1 MPRAAFYAPM
11 KSPNSPVPSGDRE
24 MGRNLMRVLERAG
37 YVPDLV
43 SELRIYDKQGD
54 TAHQNRLRAEAQD
67 EATRLIRDLSDDTAI
82 WVTYHS
88 YYKSPDLLGPTVS
101 RARGIPYVQI
111 ESTRAS
117 SRLTG
122 PWAGFAQAAHRASD
136 AADAIF
142 YLTANDLITLE
153 RERFGDQKL
162 VHLPPFLPNDTLPP
176 AAALD
181 GPMLTAA
188 MMRAGDKL
196 ASYTLIAQTLDLLQG
211 DWQLQIAG
219 DGPARPQVEALMA
232 PFGDKVRF
240 LGQLD
245 PDAMVETYQRA
256 ALFFWPGVNEA
267 FGMVYLEAQAAGLP
281 VVAQD
286 RPGTRDILL
295 PTEYPDPDDGPQ
307 ALAERINQLRDSPA
321 MRRDLGARARAMI
334 ARTHLL
340 PSAAATLRDTLDD
353 LVKG

>member
-1 MPRAAFYAPM
+1 MSRAAFYAPM
-11 KSPNSPVPSGDRE
+11 KSPHSPIPSGDRE
-24 MGRNLMRVLERAG
+24 MARNLMRVLQRAG
-37 YVPDLV
+37 YEPDLV
-43 SELRIYDKQGD
+43 SDLRIYDKRGD
-54 TAHQNRLRAEAQD
+54 AAMQSQLRAKAQD
-67 EATRLIRDLSDDTAI
+67 EVARLIRDLPDETTI

-88 YYKSPDLLGPTVS
+88 YYKSPDLLGPAVS
-101 RARGIPYVQI
+101 QARGIPYVQI

-122 PWAGFAQAAHRASD
+122 AWAGFAGDAHRASD
-136 AADAIF
+136 AADAIL
-142 YLTANDLITLE
+142 YVTANDLITLE

-162 VHLPPFLPNDTLPP
+162 VHLPPFLPDEALPP
-176 AAALD
+176 AASLD

-196 ASYTLIAQTLDLLQG
+196 ASYTLLAQTLALLEG

-219 DGPARPQVEALMA
+219 DGPARSQVEALMA
-232 PFGDKVRF
+232 PFSAKVRF

-245 PDAMVETYQRA
+245 PDAMREAYRRA

-295 PTEYPDPDDGPQ
+295 PAEYPDPSEGPQ
-307 ALAERINQLRDSPA
+307 ALARRIRQLRETPQ